1 MPVLWKGC
9 RTVGWTVGLEIP
21 VIDEPCQPPPCPVAS
36 AHHDTMAYAASI
48 TRLDTV
54 HPSPTP
60 HDMINRGPLLSPTND
75 NRPENGGKRRGGGAL
90 LLRDETEICLL
101 FFPVFFCFFFFFF
114 LHVFKEKNKGISER
128 SETKICSSSFVTYFF
143 NVLFF
148 LIV

>member
-54 HPSPTP
+54 HPSPSP

-101 FFPVFFCFFFFFF
+101 FFPVFFCFLFFFFF
-114 LHVFKEKNKGISER
+114 FYICLKKKIKER
-128 SETKICSSSFVTYFF
+128 SETKICSSFFVACFF

>member
-1 MPVLWKGC
+1 MNRANPL
-9 RTVGWTVGLEIP
+9 P
-21 VIDEPCQPPPCPVAS
+21 AS

-54 HPSPTP
+54 HPSPSP

-128 SETKICSSSFVTYFF
+128 SETKICSSSFVTYFQCSF
-143 NVLFF
+143 LLDCLIDCVNNVKIFIIFYSISFKQIFSDL
-148 LIV
+148 